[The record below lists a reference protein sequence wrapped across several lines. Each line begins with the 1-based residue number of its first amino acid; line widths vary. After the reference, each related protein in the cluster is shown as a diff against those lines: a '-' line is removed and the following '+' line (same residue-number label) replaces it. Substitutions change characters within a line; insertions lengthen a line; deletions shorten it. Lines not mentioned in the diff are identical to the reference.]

1 MKCSLGAVSSISS
14 FLFQTIGGLMM
25 GVGFYSVTQKN
36 EYTEFTSTSTDPGA
50 LIVAVGFII
59 FFVSFAGT
67 IGALRENTT
76 LLRVVSPQ
84 QSLSEIFHK
93 SN

>member
-1 MKCSLGAVSSISS
+1 
-14 FLFQTIGGLMM
+14 MM

-76 LLRVVSPQ
+76 LLRIVSDFAVNERPFNP
-84 QSLSEIFHK
+84 EIMELEARGVLFF
-93 SN
+93 

>member
-1 MKCSLGAVSSISS
+1 MI
-14 FLFQTIGGLMM
+14 

-36 EYTEFTSTSTDPGA
+36 EYAEFTSSATDPGA
-50 LIVAVGFII
+50 VIVAVGCII

-76 LLRVVSPQ
+76 LLRTVCC
-84 QSLSEIFHK
+84 
-93 SN
+93 

>member
-1 MKCSLGAVSSISS
+1 
-14 FLFQTIGGLMM
+14 M

-36 EYTEFTSTSTDPGA
+36 EYTEFTSTATDPGA
-50 LIVAVGFII
+50 LLVAVGFII

-76 LLRVVSPQ
+76 LLRIVRITYYYVLALKCN
-84 QSLSEIFHK
+84 SLAWLMI
-93 SN
+93 